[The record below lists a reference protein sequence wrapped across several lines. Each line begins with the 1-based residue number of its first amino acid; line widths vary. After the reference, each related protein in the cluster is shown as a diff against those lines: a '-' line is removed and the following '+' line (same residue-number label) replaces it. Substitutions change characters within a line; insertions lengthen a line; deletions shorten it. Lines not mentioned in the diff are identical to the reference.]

1 MLYLIIFGTRG
12 VTYSAA
18 QGQFHCPECGTQRP
32 YNHKRVRR
40 FFTLYFIPLIPLDLL
55 GEYIECGACEGTYK
69 ESVLSF
75 DPSKAEAREEAR
87 FREAIKRTMVMM
99 MLADG
104 AVDESEVQ
112 TIRDIFGKIAGRPI
126 ERAEV
131 EQEIQAAKSDRRG
144 IEEYLGGVLGMLN
157 EKGKELV
164 VKAAFFVAAADGKF
178 EDSEKEMLGRIA
190 KALQMTSAHFQGIVQ
205 ELIGGDA
212 SA

>member
-1 MLYLIIFGTRG
+1 MIYLIIFGTRG

-18 QGQFHCPECGTQRP
+18 QGQFHCPECGAQRP
-32 YNHKRVRR
+32 YQHKRVRR

-55 GEYIECGACEGTYK
+55 GEYIECGTCQGTYK

-75 DPSKAEAREEAR
+75 DPSRADAREEAR

-104 AVDESEVQ
+104 AVDEAEVQ
-112 TIRDIFGKIAGRPI
+112 TIRDIFGKIAGRAI

-131 EQEIQAAKSDRRG
+131 EQEIQAARGDRRG
-144 IEEYLGGVLGMLN
+144 VEEYLGELVGSLN

-178 EDSEKEMLGRIA
+178 DESEKQLLGRVA
-190 KALQMTSAHFQGIVQ
+190 KSLQMTSAHFNGIVQ
-205 ELIGGDA
+205 ELVGGT